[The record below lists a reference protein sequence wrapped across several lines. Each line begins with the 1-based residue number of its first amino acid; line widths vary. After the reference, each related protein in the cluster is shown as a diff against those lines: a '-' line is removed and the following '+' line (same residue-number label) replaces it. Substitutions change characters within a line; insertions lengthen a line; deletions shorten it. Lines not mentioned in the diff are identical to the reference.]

1 MATIKDVAIDA
12 GVAVGT
18 VSKVLN
24 GQYVSD
30 KNKKKVEESVKK
42 LGYQMNYYARGLRA
56 SYTYTV
62 AVIVPD
68 ILNPFFACLV
78 SYIEKELYRH
88 GYKMFL
94 CQSQKDAE
102 KEAYYLRLVRQN
114 RVDGVIG
121 ITFNETEPSL
131 SVDLPMVM
139 IDRHLDA
146 DNCCVASDN
155 FHGGELAVQ
164 KLVEGHS
171 SRLLFIRTGSRL
183 RSETLKRGQGF
194 ESECKKQGVFYEM
207 TDFGDDSDSY
217 SEAAVYGYLKGHMH
231 RGKLSFDG
239 IYTSTDGLALAV
251 LEQLAALGIQVPQDV
266 QVIGHDGLK
275 RMNRGPYLLS
285 SIVQP
290 VEDMARVSVENV
302 LRLIHKEPAASL
314 TVLPVTFAQ
323 GWTTRKGKKSKK
335 GNRNDKS
342 DFTGSTQI

>member
-1 MATIKDVAIDA
+1 MATIKDVANDA

-24 GQYVSD
+24 GQYVSE
-30 KNKKKVEESVKK
+30 KNKKKVEASIKK

-62 AVIVPD
+62 AVIVPN

-78 SYIEKELYRH
+78 SYIERELYQH

-94 CQSQKDAE
+94 CQSQKDSE
-102 KEAYYLRLVRQN
+102 KEAYYLKLVHQN

-131 SVDLPMVM
+131 SADVPMVM
-139 IDRHLDA
+139 IDRHLES

-164 KLVEGHS
+164 KLLAGGS
-171 SRLLFIRTGSRL
+171 SRLLYIRTGSRL
-183 RSETLKRGQGF
+183 NSETLKRGRGF
-194 ESECKKQGVFYEM
+194 EAECKKQGVFYTM
-207 TDFGDDSDSY
+207 TDFGDDSESYKEADILAYFSDHLTDS
-217 SEAAVYGYLKGHMH
+217 GQQKQLF
-231 RGKLSFDG
+231 FDG
-239 IYTSTDGLALAV
+239 IYTSTDGLALCI
-251 LEQLAALGIQVPQDV
+251 LELLQRLGVRVPQDV
-266 QVIGHDGLK
+266 QVIGHDGLR

-290 VEDMARVSVENV
+290 VEEMARVGVENV
-302 LRLIHKEPAASL
+302 LRLIRKEQAEPL
-314 TVLPVTFAQ
+314 TILPVTFAQ
-323 GWTTRKGKKSKK
+323 GWTTRQDEQ
-335 GNRNDKS
+335 NM
-342 DFTGSTQI
+342 Q

>member
-1 MATIKDVAIDA
+1 MATIKDVASDA

-24 GQYVSD
+24 GQYVSE
-30 KNKKKVEESVKK
+30 KNKQKVEESIKK

-78 SYIEKELYRH
+78 SYIEKELYRN

-94 CQSQKDAE
+94 CQSQNDAE
-102 KEAYYLRLVRQN
+102 KEVYYLKLVRQN

-131 SVDLPMVM
+131 SVDVPIVM
-139 IDRHLDA
+139 IDRHLES

-164 KLVEGHS
+164 KLLSGGS
-171 SRLLFIRTGSRL
+171 NRLLYIRTGSRL
-183 RSETLKRGQGF
+183 NSETLKRGQGF
-194 ESECKKQGVFYEM
+194 EAECKKQGVFYTM
-207 TDFGDDSDSY
+207 VDFGDDAETY
-217 SEAAVYGYLKGHMH
+217 REAQIFTYLTEHLTEHLTEGSKK
-231 RGKLSFDG
+231 RELFFDG
-239 IYTSTDGLALAV
+239 IYTSTDGLALCV
-251 LEQLAALGIQVPQDV
+251 LELLQKLEIRVPQDV

-285 SIVQP
+285 SIAQP
-290 VEDMARVSVENV
+290 VEDMARVGVENV
-302 LRLIHKEPAASL
+302 LRLIRKEQAAPL
-314 TVLPVTFAQ
+314 TILPVTFAE
-323 GWTTRKGKKSKK
+323 GWTTR
-335 GNRNDKS
+335 RTPDKP
-342 DFTGSTQI
+342 